1 MIRSHSH
8 DQDSAYARPPSRFDQ
23 VLRARFRDVPGDNF
37 EPPGNQTPDARRRT
51 LRCRKLDKNS
61 SATSGA
67 HCCQRWFGLSER
79 VLGVF

>member
-37 EPPGNQTPDARRRT
+37 EPPGNQTPDARRPT
-51 LRCRKLDKNS
+51 ADF
-61 SATSGA
+61 AMP
-67 HCCQRWFGLSER
+67 
-79 VLGVF
+79 